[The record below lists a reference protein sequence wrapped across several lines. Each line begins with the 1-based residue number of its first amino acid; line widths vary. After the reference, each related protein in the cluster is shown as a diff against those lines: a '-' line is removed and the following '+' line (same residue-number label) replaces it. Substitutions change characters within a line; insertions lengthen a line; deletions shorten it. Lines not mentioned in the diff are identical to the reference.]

1 MAFKN
6 WSMQGK
12 DWLRTRGIVQKE
24 GQVKTAE
31 WKEMQPRY
39 KKQNEDRDANLWRFK
54 IWRLSVFH

>member
-1 MAFKN
+1 
-6 WSMQGK
+6 MQGK

-31 WKEMQPRY
+31 WKEMQPRC